1 MLCSTFQIIQSFH
14 GWNNKAF
21 MHIKIGK
28 YLSKPLLYPKG
39 EREGTSGLVNVSW
52 YDFSGLE
59 IKLQKHLEAVMLIIV
74 NPHNSNI
81 FACSIS

>member
-1 MLCSTFQIIQSFH
+1 
-14 GWNNKAF
+14 

-28 YLSKPLLYPKG
+28 YVSKLLLYPKG
-39 EREGTSGLVNVSW
+39 ERDSALQSLVNVSW

-59 IKLQKHLEAVMLIIV
+59 IKLRKHLEAVMLIIIV
-74 NPHNSNI
+74 HPYKSNV